1 MSVFL
6 QWKLQVEVVYEESFH
21 CHTTGWFK
29 MLRFHHKWQK
39 DNWSFYNR
47 SFGNWTL
54 DNWSIY
60 NSLNYKQNLWKNNL
74 WQLIFDNWPFDNW
87 SVENWSFDNWTHG
100 KGSFSITELFF
111 NWTFIQLLNFGQWS
125 IRQLFHWTN
134 YQLDNWSIGIGISN
148 TKIPKDHLLNVQFSK
163 RSVVFFQKLSLST

>member
-60 NSLNYKQNLWKNNL
+60 NSLNFKQKHWKNDL
-74 WQLIFDNWPFDNW
+74 WQLIFDNWSN
-87 SVENWSFDNWTHG
+87 SKISSTLLNLYG
-100 KGSFSITELFF
+100 KGSFL
-111 NWTFIQLLNFGQWS
+111 QLNFGQWS
-125 IRQLFHWTN
+125 IRQLHWTTDPTDPLESASAIQN
-134 YQLDNWSIGIGISN
+134 
-148 TKIPKDHLLNVQFSK
+148 SK
-163 RSVVFFQKLSLST
+163 RSLVERFILKKISCLD

>member
-29 MLRFHHKWQK
+29 MLRFHHKWHK

-60 NSLNYKQNLWKNNL
+60 NSLNFKQKHWKNDL
-74 WQLIFDNWPFDNW
+74 WQLIFDNWSNSKISSTLLNLWQRIIFTIELLYNYWTLDNDPLDNC
-87 SVENWSFDNWTHG
+87 SIGQIINWTTDPLESASAIQ
-100 KGSFSITELFF
+100 KFQKITC
-111 NWTFIQLLNFGQWS
+111 WTFNSQKDQLSRL
-125 IRQLFHWTN
+125 I
-134 YQLDNWSIGIGISN
+134 
-148 TKIPKDHLLNVQFSK
+148 FSK
-163 RSVVFFQKLSLST
+163 VIFVSLVLCF

>member
-29 MLRFHHKWQK
+29 MLRFHHKWHK

-47 SFGNWTL
+47 SFGNLTL

-60 NSLNYKQNLWKNNL
+60 NSLNFKQKHWKNDL
-74 WQLIFDNWPFDNW
+74 WQLIFDNWSN
-87 SVENWSFDNWTHG
+87 SKISSTLLNLYG
-100 KGSFSITELFF
+100 KGSFL
-111 NWTFIQLLNFGQWS
+111 QLNFGQWS

-163 RSVVFFQKLSLST
+163 RSVV